1 MSACVCVF
9 SAQSPMGVSINKK
22 VSNIFEV
29 VQSSTWGA
37 QGFGAFIFPH
47 AAASLPCFFFFLSDT
62 HLLYEV
68 AVLSVISK

>member
-1 MSACVCVF
+1 MCVF
-9 SAQSPMGVSINKK
+9 SAQSPTGVSINKK

-29 VQSSTWGA
+29 VQ
-37 QGFGAFIFPH
+37 
-47 AAASLPCFFFFLSDT
+47 AALGGLKASEHLFFLMQLRLCHVFFFFLSDT

>member
-9 SAQSPMGVSINKK
+9 SAQSPTGVSINKK

-37 QGFGAFIFPH
+37 QVFGASIFPH
-47 AAASLPCFFFFLSDT
+47 AAASLPCFVFL
-62 HLLYEV
+62 L
-68 AVLSVISK
+68 I